1 VEISFDID
9 AGWHILTLDDA
20 RHWFRFPAGG
30 SLTDL
35 PVPDD
40 ADLVRRA
47 QGGDMEAFEE
57 LVRRHQ
63 HGLFSYLY
71 RICRNS
77 ADAEEMAQAALIK
90 AWEKLAGFRGAS
102 SFKTWLYR
110 IGTNLCFNLRTR
122 RKPTAEL
129 CETMAAPDTERPD
142 AAFQQKVREEAVQR
156 ALACLPEDQRAALVL
171 AVYEDLSYKE
181 IAETLGKT
189 VRAVDSLLFRAK
201 TNVRKAL
208 AEYRAKGII

>member
-1 VEISFDID
+1 V
-9 AGWHILTLDDA
+9 L
-20 RHWFRFPAGG
+20 
-30 SLTDL
+30 
-35 PVPDD
+35 
-40 ADLVRRA
+40 RA
-47 QGGDMEAFEE
+47 QSGDMAAFEE

-71 RICRNS
+71 RMCRNS
-77 ADAEEMAQAALIK
+77 SDAEELAQAAMVR

-122 RKPTAEL
+122 RKPTEEL
-129 CETMAAPDTERPD
+129 FETMAAPDSARPEQ
-142 AAFQQKVREEAVQR
+142 AFQQKVREEVVQR
-156 ALACLPEDQRAALVL
+156 ALARLPADQRAALVL
-171 AVYEDLSYKE
+171 SVYQDMSYRE
-181 IAETLGKT
+181 IAETMGKS

-208 AEYRAKGII
+208 AQDRAKGII